1 MLCCACLVHQKLR
14 CSYESELARTTREKT
29 NTEVQLH
36 RSKTD
41 SQLLQSELA
50 RAEER
55 AKEFETKWREAVVE
69 GKGYRRQLDENY
81 AKVLQLEPE
90 NDRLNVSKKNWDSE
104 LYIWFLSYPVP
115 VPIPVTCT

>member
-1 MLCCACLVHQKLR
+1 MRLVHQKLK
-14 CSYESELARTTREKT
+14 CSYESELARTTREKV

-50 RAEER
+50 RAEGR
-55 AKEFETKWREAVVE
+55 TKEFETKWREAAAE
-69 GKGYRRQLDENY
+69 AKGYRRRLDENY

-90 NDRLNVSKKNWDSE
+90 NGQLKVSKSDSE
-104 LYIWFLSYPVP
+104 VYV
-115 VPIPVTCT
+115 